1 MKNRLAAAT
10 LAAVGGM
17 AALMLPGASHA
28 ATVGYYKGCGH
39 DSNQSQSIIAAGHTP
54 VAVNTLDAASLAPLD
69 ALVMYTCATTAF
81 PGGDAIDAAV
91 AKGMALVLDNS
102 EGYGQ
107 PSTFLPGSPTFTPSF
122 SCPLDIDIAAGA
134 PIASGIGGSLNNASF
149 DFTGGICG
157 LTGTVPRAQLPAG
170 AVPFITSSDAN
181 AVGAFG
187 YSYGNGKVAYSISQ
201 MWQQLPGNTSGFTMP
216 WEAAAST
223 YFTNALVWALAG
235 STQQSCA
242 TEGYTGTKLTW
253 CQNICEKGYTGA
265 TLNTWIQRWIGKY
278 RDLPYCAAD

>member
-1 MKNRLAAAT
+1 
-10 LAAVGGM
+10 
-17 AALMLPGASHA
+17 
-28 ATVGYYKGCGH
+28 
-39 DSNQSQSIIAAGHTP
+39 
-54 VAVNTLDAASLAPLD
+54 
-69 ALVMYTCATTAF
+69 
-81 PGGDAIDAAV
+81 
-91 AKGMALVLDNS
+91 VLDNS

-107 PSTFLPGSPTFTPSF
+107 PSAFLPGSPVFTPSF
-122 SCPLDIDIAAGA
+122 SCPLDINIAAGS

-157 LTGTVPRAQLPAG
+157 LTGTVPLAQLPAG

-181 AVGAFG
+181 EIGAFG
-187 YSYGNGKVAYSISQ
+187 YSYGKGKIAYSISQ

-223 YFTNALVWALAG
+223 YFTNALVWTLAG
-235 STQQSCA
+235 RTQQSCA

-265 TLNTWIQRWIGKY
+265 TLNAWIQRWVQKY
-278 RDLPYCAAD
+278 RDLPYCAVD